1 MDLSIAFD
9 LITHSLLF
17 TKLKAYNFSDQD
29 LSLLQ
34 SYLYNRFQKSIINGS
49 FCILKQ
55 VITGLP

>member
-34 SYLYNRFQKSIINGS
+34 SYLYNRFQKSIIKVLFVS
-49 FCILKQ
+49 
-55 VITGLP
+55 